1 MPEIAKYLTVAAL
14 VASLVGV
21 QLWRSVA
28 LRLGFVAIPNK
39 RTMHSGAVPVGGG
52 IVISVVWLGSIA
64 VLFALGHLSLPIFLA
79 LFFGGLGLTVLGVI
93 DDAMNL
99 GALTKFGGQIGIVVW
114 AFYWVGDMP
123 PFSVLNHSYEL
134 GWLGFFLGGLLVL
147 WLLNLFN
154 FIDGIDGLCA
164 SGSVFVSTS
173 MAVILHIEQMY
184 LLSLLLYLLAMAVAG
199 FLWFNWP
206 PAKLFM
212 GDSGSVFLGYVLGV
226 LMFVSSN
233 QNPALLWVWLITMS
247 YFLAD
252 ATTTLLLRV
261 RYVKPFYVAH
271 RHHAYQTLA
280 SRLDSHLRVT
290 SYLVMLKLLWLLPLA
305 VLAYLFPKFGFFL
318 FLVAFLPVALFCAK
332 QGVLYQLKQMNEN
345 NPQPT

>member
-1 MPEIAKYLTVAAL
+1 MPEIAKYLTLGAL
-14 VASLVGV
+14 IASLVGV

-39 RTMHSGAVPVGGG
+39 RTMHSGVVPVGGG
-52 IVISVVWLGSIA
+52 IVISVVWLAAIA
-64 VLFALGHLSLPIFLA
+64 ILFSLGHLSLPIFFA
-79 LFFGGLGLTVLGVI
+79 LFFGGLGLTVLGVV

-99 GALTKFGGQIGIVVW
+99 GALTKFGGQIAIVVW
-114 AFYWVGDMP
+114 AFYWVGDTP
-123 PFSVLNHSYEL
+123 PLSVFNQNYEL
-134 GWLGFFLGGLLVL
+134 GWFGFLLGGLLVL

-164 SGSVFVSTS
+164 SGSVFVSAT
-173 MAVILHIEQMY
+173 MAVILQIEQMY
-184 LLSLLLYLLAMAVAG
+184 LLSLILYLLAIAVAG

-226 LMFVSSN
+226 LMFVSAN
-233 QNPALLWVWLITMS
+233 QNPSLLWVWLITMS

-280 SRLDSHLRVT
+280 SRLGSHLQVT
-290 SYLVMLKLLWLLPLA
+290 SYLVLLKLLWLLPLA
-305 VLAYLFPKFGFFL
+305 ILAYRVPKFGLVFFL
-318 FLVAFLPVALFCAK
+318 LAFLPIAFFCAK
-332 QGVLYQLKQMNEN
+332 NGVLYQLKHMNEN
-345 NPQPT
+345 NPQPS